1 MGRCERVE
9 GGRERKGHLSQ
20 ICHVNLVYMK
30 FTFSHQSLGPG
41 EQSTRSCVYPG
52 SGDEISW

>member
-30 FTFSHQSLGPG
+30 FTFSHQSLGLG
-41 EQSTRSCVYPG
+41 EQSTKSCVYPG
-52 SGDEISW
+52 SGDEIS